1 MKTADQKT
9 NQPLYASAPASVLAL
24 LGVALS
30 LPALAADNAQIQI
43 KATVTA
49 VCTLSAPPL
58 VDLGAIPI
66 TAFDGKSAGE
76 ELTDYGN
83 TFTLTTTCS
92 GTDKYK
98 LTFTPSA
105 VNNNCLTA
113 SSGNLGFCFYG
124 PDGTRIDLAG
134 DRSLTDSTSTAGTEI
149 RVFPMRQGTPTAGEH
164 TASMTVT
171 IEPI

>member
-1 MKTADQKT
+1 MKTDDKKT
-9 NQPLYASAPASVLAL
+9 NQSLYANTWASVPAL
-24 LGVALS
+24 LGIALS

-58 VDLGAIPI
+58 IDLGAIPI
-66 TAFDGKSAGE
+66 TAFDGKNAGE
-76 ELTDYGN
+76 ELKDYGN
-83 TFTLTTTCS
+83 TFTITTACS

-113 SSGNLGFCFYG
+113 SSDNLGFCFYG
-124 PDGTRIDLAG
+124 PDGTKIDLAG
-134 DRSLTDSTSTAGTEI
+134 NRSLQDNTGTAGTEI
-149 RVFPMRQGTPTAGEH
+149 SVFPMRRGTPTAGEH
-164 TASMTVT
+164 TGTMTVT